1 MFYNADFSSKDIKEE
16 EEEEEQLN
24 ITFFQRPSAVVAYFV
39 NFFVFQL
46 VTGVNHW
53 TNSRSK
59 HFEGNW
65 ISSTLEHFFLGA
77 SHHRNHKRPRGLGRK
92 MFVVVIII

>member
-1 MFYNADFSSKDIKEE
+1 MFYNADFSSKDIK

-53 TNSRSK
+53 MNSRSK
-59 HFEGNW
+59 HFGGNW
-65 ISSTLEHFFLGA
+65 ISSTLEHFYFFGA
-77 SHHRNHKRPRGLGRK
+77 SHHRNHKRPRGSGRK